1 MQGANTTDVG
11 NHPNGWFDASM
22 RHHNEEKEDKS
33 QAFEKTFVEPT
44 KAFDKTFVEPKQEPA
59 KSAAISPGMKME
71 TKVEAA

>member
-33 QAFEKTFVEPT
+33 QAFEKTFV
-44 KAFDKTFVEPKQEPA
+44 
-59 KSAAISPGMKME
+59 
-71 TKVEAA
+71 